1 MAIMSVSVSVTSAVV
16 HVFFLL
22 SLAAVTL
29 ANDNDM
35 SSFVPPKTPPR
46 DLINDYT
53 RGEMILPLCYW
64 LLAIFMQEKPDC
76 VLHLHIHPEHFTYPC
91 TYTRAN
97 V

>member
-64 LLAIFMQEKPDC
+64 LLVIFMQEKPC
-76 VLHLHIHPEHFTYPC
+76 LAPAHTS
-91 TYTRAN
+91 RALYLPLYLYQG
-97 V
+97 